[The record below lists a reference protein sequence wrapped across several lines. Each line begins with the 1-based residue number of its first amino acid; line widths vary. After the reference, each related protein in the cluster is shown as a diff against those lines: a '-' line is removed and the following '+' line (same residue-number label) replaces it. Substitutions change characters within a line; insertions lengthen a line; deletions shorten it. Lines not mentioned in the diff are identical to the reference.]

1 MEPFTGVI
9 IGVGAGFV
17 GNIVLNAFTRPER
30 DGDRRAGACDR
41 RHATCDAVHRTL
53 SEQVTTLRV
62 QQGEANQVFK
72 KIEEQLAA
80 GQKNFEHLDTKIEE
94 ILRWQ
99 TQRLPLNP

>member
-1 MEPFTGVI
+1 MDIGSLTTGGG
-9 IGVGAGFV
+9 IGFIGA
-17 GNIVLNAFTRPER
+17 VLINFFTRPER

-41 RHATCDAVHRTL
+41 RQATCDAVHRTL
-53 SEQVTTLRV
+53 TEQITTLRV
-62 QQGEANQVFK
+62 QQGEATQVFK

-80 GQKNFEHLDTKIEE
+80 GQKNFEHLDVKIEE